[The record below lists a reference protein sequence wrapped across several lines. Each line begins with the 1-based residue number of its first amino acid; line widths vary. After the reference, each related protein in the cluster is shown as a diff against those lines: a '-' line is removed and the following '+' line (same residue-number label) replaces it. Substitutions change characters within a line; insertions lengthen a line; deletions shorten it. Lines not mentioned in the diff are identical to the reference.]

1 MHLRRRPAPQLAL
14 QPAHA
19 QPARQLA
26 CAPHARARARPC
38 PASSRSPVLPR
49 SSTRPGELAFA
60 LPSRP
65 AARPVIQLASGS
77 HRLAPARSPVPFQL
91 ASASSPRYATC
102 LVTRPCTPR
111 LRSRPPKPH
120 HLAITRAPQLTCPH
134 ELASQLAS
142 SCSSLH
148 RLTGSR
154 LCPCPCHIGS
164 RPPVPCQ
171 LACTVEGGG
180 AGGGSADGGRWCGAV
195 VAGG

>member
-120 HLAITRAPQLTCPH
+120 HLAITRAPQLTPSPRAR
-134 ELASQLAS
+134 LAARLVVQLAS
-142 SCSSLH
+142 PPHRLAPLPLPVPHRLAPARSLPARLH
-148 RLTGSR
+148 R
-154 LCPCPCHIGS
+154 
-164 RPPVPCQ
+164 
-171 LACTVEGGG
+171 
-180 AGGGSADGGRWCGAV
+180 GGRRSGWRQR
-195 VAGG
+195 